1 MDQNDYR
8 AIADLL
14 SEGPKNIVI
23 VTHKNPDGDAIGSSL
38 GLWHLLEGAG
48 HTCQVITPNDYPGF
62 LKWLPGD
69 KSVWRY
75 EWTRAKSA
83 RAIAAADVIFCLDFN
98 DITRIDA
105 LGEEVAKSPAM
116 RILID
121 HHIAPAIEAR
131 YVYSDTRRIATS
143 EMVYLFAE
151 QTGLLPYLNCQAA
164 TCLYTGI
171 LTDSGQFAFPK
182 TSALTHRIV
191 AELLDRGVDNYET
204 YRHVYMNFTPSRL
217 MLLGTALS
225 NLHFYH
231 ECAAVCMTLD
241 QDELNRGGF
250 HKGDTEGFVNYG
262 LTVRGVNLSCILVE
276 NRSEGI
282 IKVSLRSK
290 GRFSVNDMA
299 RKYFFGGGHLNAAGG
314 QLPFTDM
321 ERAVALFSQAA
332 EHYRDDILASLEEPD
347 PECETQH

>member
-1 MDQNDYR
+1 MDSYEKR
-8 AIADLL
+8 T
-14 SEGPKNIVI
+14 SY
-23 VTHKNPDGDAIGSSL
+23 
-38 GLWHLLEGAG
+38 
-48 HTCQVITPNDYPGF
+48 CQCGYC
-62 LKWLPGD
+62 
-69 KSVWRY
+69 
-75 EWTRAKSA
+75 
-83 RAIAAADVIFCLDFN
+83 CLDFN
-98 DITRIDA
+98 DFSRIDA
-105 LGEEVAKSPAM
+105 LGEEVEKSPAL

-121 HHIAPAIEAR
+121 HHIAPNIQAR
-131 YVYSDTRRIATS
+131 YIYSDTDRIATS

-151 QTGLLPYLNCQAA
+151 RTGLLRYMNCEAA

-182 TSALTHRIV
+182 TSAITHRIV
-191 AELLDRGVDNYET
+191 AELLDQGVVNYEV
-204 YRHVYMNFTPSRL
+204 YRHIYMNFTPSRL
-217 MLLGTALS
+217 VLLGSALS

-231 ECAAVCMTLD
+231 DCAAVCMTLD

-262 LTVRGVNLSCILVE
+262 LTVRGINVSCIFVE

-314 QLPFTDM
+314 QLPYTDM
-321 ERAVALFSQAA
+321 ARAIATFEQAVQ
-332 EHYRDDILASLEEPD
+332 EYREDILSSLDEL
-347 PECETQH
+347 

>member
-1 MDQNDYR
+1 MDSKDYLEIE
-8 AIADLL
+8 ALLL

-23 VTHKNPDGDAIGSSL
+23 VTHKNPDGDAVGSSL
-38 GLWHLLEGAG
+38 GLCHLLKRAG
-48 HTCQVITPNDYPGF
+48 HRCRVITPNDYPGF

-75 EWTRAKSA
+75 EWTHTKSA
-83 RAIAAADVIFCLDFN
+83 RAVAAADVVFFLDFN
-98 DITRIDA
+98 DLSRIDA
-105 LGEEVAKSPAM
+105 LGEEVAKSPAL

-121 HHIAPAIEAR
+121 HHTAPNVEVR
-131 YVYSDTRRIATS
+131 YCYSDTGSIATS

-151 QTGLLPYLNCQAA
+151 QTGLLRYMNRDVA

-182 TSALTHRIV
+182 TSARTHRIV
-191 AELLDRGVDNYET
+191 AALLDQGVDNYEV
-204 YRHVYMNFTPSRL
+204 YRHIYMNFTPSRL
-217 MLLGTALS
+217 VLLGSMLS

-231 ECAAVCMTLD
+231 DCASVCMTLD

-262 LTVRGVNLSCILVE
+262 LNVRGINVSCIFVE

-290 GRFSVNDMA
+290 GHFSVDAMA

-314 QLPFTDM
+314 QLPYTDM
-321 ERAVALFSQAA
+321 ARAVSVFEQAVR
-332 EHYRDDILASLEEPD
+332 EYRQDILDSLDEPS
-347 PECETQH
+347 